1 MRSLVV
7 RPGAGMVKGAH
18 RGLAAIV
25 LAALWTASPGPLRA
39 QNGELDAV
47 ERLADEGRYEPARAA
62 LVQWIDEQWSS
73 ASRADRER
81 GVWLRAL
88 LTVDSDAAA
97 LDYHRIVVEY
107 PGGAHADHALVR
119 LAHVGLAR
127 GDPEAAR
134 QHLGTLFRD
143 YPESPLR
150 VEARSLLVR
159 LVGAAEPPPPPP
171 VSPDPSPVSPPAD
184 DVVSSA
190 PLDRTETDPFT
201 IQLGAFA
208 TEQRALSVMLEA
220 RSEGLEPRLV
230 QVEGSELLRVR
241 LERFATRAEA
251 EGRAAILRELG
262 FQAVVSSDGALEEEV
277 S

>member
-1 MRSLVV
+1 MSSLVV
-7 RPGAGMVKGAH
+7 RPGAGIVRGTH
-18 RGLAAIV
+18 RGLAAIMLAV
-25 LAALWTASPGPLRA
+25 LWAASTGPLRA

-47 ERLADEGRYEPARAA
+47 GRLADEGRYEPARAA
-62 LVQWIDEQWSS
+62 LAQWINEEWSS

-88 LTVDSDAAA
+88 LTVDPAAAA
-97 LDYHRIVVEY
+97 LDYRRIVVEY

-119 LAHVGLAR
+119 LAHVEQAR
-127 GDPEAAR
+127 GDLEAAR
-134 QHLGTLFRD
+134 QHLSTLFRD

-159 LVGAAEPPPPPP
+159 FVGTAEPPPSLP
-171 VSPDPSPVSPPAD
+171 VSPDPPPVSPPAD
-184 DVVSSA
+184 DVVSPA

-241 LERFATRAEA
+241 LERFVTREEAEA
-251 EGRAAILRELG
+251 RAAVLRELG
-262 FQAVVSSDGALEEEV
+262 FQAVVSSDRALEEEV
-277 S
+277 P